1 MENEEEYIE
10 PEETLEGQRQM
21 AIEMLERMLME
32 IDCGDAVED
41 FYLFPKF
48 ITVIQMLNAQLQ
60 NQLELLRNT
69 IAWEEFMDKVE
80 KNE

>member
-1 MENEEEYIE
+1 MEIEEEYIE
-10 PEETLEGQRQM
+10 YEETVEGQRQM

-60 NQLELLRNT
+60 NQLELLRT
-69 IAWEEFMDKVE
+69 TVAWEKFMEGE
-80 KNE
+80 KE